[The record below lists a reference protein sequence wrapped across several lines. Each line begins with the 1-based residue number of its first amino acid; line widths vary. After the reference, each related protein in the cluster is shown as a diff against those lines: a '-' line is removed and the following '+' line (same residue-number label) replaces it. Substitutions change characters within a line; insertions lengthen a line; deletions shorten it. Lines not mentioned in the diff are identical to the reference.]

1 MYICINKLNKKMT
14 IREYDEHCEKIVS
27 QFLDEHFYK
36 LIPEIENFERITDK
50 QYQVKG
56 VDVIINYKDRQIY
69 VDEKAAVKYL
79 KLKTF
84 ALELSFLNRFGKLQT
99 GWFLDKKKINDYY
112 LFVWINELTGDKIED
127 ISSIKEVDV
136 ALVKKEKL
144 YNHLE
149 TLGWSVDKLRIKNKQ
164 IREQKNN
171 NMGDIRKYGCK
182 FSYSEQ
188 LKEKP
193 INILLPKKTYIE
205 LADIYKNITI

>member
-1 MYICINKLNKKMT
+1 MT

-36 LIPEIENFERITDK
+36 LLPELENFERITDK

-56 VDVIINYKDRQIY
+56 VDVVINYKDRQVY

-149 TLGWSVDKLRIKNKQ
+149 TLGWTLDKLKVKDKQ
-164 IREQKNN
+164 IRKQSNVY
-171 NMGDIRKYGCK
+171 MGNIKKYGCK

-193 INILLPKKTYIE
+193 INILLPKTSYIE
-205 LADIYKNITI
+205 LADVYKNIKKHS

>member
-1 MYICINKLNKKMT
+1 MT

-36 LIPEIENFERITDK
+36 LLPKLENFERITDK

-127 ISSIKEVDV
+127 ISSIREIDV

-144 YNHLE
+144 FNHLE
-149 TLGWSVDKLRIKNKQ
+149 TLGWTLDKLKAKDKQ
-164 IREQKNN
+164 IREQRNV
-171 NMGDIRKYGCK
+171 NMGNIKKYGCK
-182 FSYSEQ
+182 FSYSKQ

-193 INILLPKKTYIE
+193 INILLPKTSYIE
-205 LADIYKNITI
+205 LADVYKNIKM

>member
-1 MYICINKLNKKMT
+1 MT

-36 LIPEIENFERITDK
+36 LLPELENFERITDK

-56 VDVIINYKDRQIY
+56 VDVVINYKDRQVY

-149 TLGWSVDKLRIKNKQ
+149 TLGWTLDKLKVKDKQ
-164 IREQKNN
+164 IREHCNV
-171 NMGDIRKYGCK
+171 NMGDIKKYGCK

-193 INILLPKKTYIE
+193 INILLPKTSYIE
-205 LADIYKNITI
+205 LADVYKNIKKHS

>member
-1 MYICINKLNKKMT
+1 MT

-36 LIPEIENFERITDK
+36 LLPELENFERITDK

-56 VDVIINYKDRQIY
+56 VDVIINYKDKQIY
-69 VDEKAAVKYL
+69 IDEKAAVKYL

-127 ISSIKEVDV
+127 ITSIKEVDV

-149 TLGWSVDKLRIKNKQ
+149 TLGWTLDKLKVKDKL
-164 IREQKNN
+164 IREQCNV
-171 NMGDIRKYGCK
+171 NMGDIKKYGCK

-193 INILLPKKTYIE
+193 INILLPKTSYIE
-205 LADIYKNITI
+205 LADVYKNIKI

>member
-1 MYICINKLNKKMT
+1 MT

-36 LIPEIENFERITDK
+36 LLPELENFERITDK

-56 VDVIINYKDRQIY
+56 VDVVINNKDRQVY

-127 ISSIKEVDV
+127 ITSIKEVDV

-144 YNHLE
+144 YNYLE
-149 TLGWSVDKLRIKNKQ
+149 TLGWTLDKLKVKDKL
-164 IREQKNN
+164 IREQCNV
-171 NMGDIRKYGCK
+171 NMGDIKKYGCK

-193 INILLPKKTYIE
+193 INILLPKTSYIE
-205 LADIYKNITI
+205 LADVFKNIKKHS

>member
-1 MYICINKLNKKMT
+1 MT

-36 LIPEIENFERITDK
+36 LLPELENFERITDK

-56 VDVIINYKDRQIY
+56 VDVVINYKDRQVY

-136 ALVKKEKL
+136 ALVKKEKI

-149 TLGWSVDKLRIKNKQ
+149 TLGWTLDKLKVKDKQ
-164 IREQKNN
+164 IREQCNV
-171 NMGDIRKYGCK
+171 NMGDIKKYGCK

-193 INILLPKKTYIE
+193 INILLPKTSYIE
-205 LADIYKNITI
+205 LADVYKNIKKHS

>member
-1 MYICINKLNKKMT
+1 MT
-14 IREYDEHCEKIVS
+14 IREYDEHCEKMVS

-36 LIPEIENFERITDK
+36 LIPEIGNFERITDK
-50 QYQVKG
+50 AKQVKG
-56 VDVIINYKDRQIY
+56 VDVIINYNDKQTY
-69 VDEKAAVKYL
+69 VDEKAAVKYI

-99 GWFLDKKKINDYY
+99 GWFLDEEKINDYY
-112 LFVWINELTGDKIED
+112 LFVWINELKGEEIVD

-144 YNHLE
+144 YDYLE

-164 IREQKNN
+164 IREQKNI

>member
-1 MYICINKLNKKMT
+1 MT

-36 LIPEIENFERITDK
+36 LLPKLENFERITDK

-99 GWFLDKKKINDYY
+99 GWFLDKKKINNYY

-127 ISSIKEVDV
+127 ISSIREIDV

-144 YNHLE
+144 FNHLE
-149 TLGWSVDKLRIKNKQ
+149 TLGWTLDKLKAKDKQ
-164 IREQKNN
+164 IREQRNV
-171 NMGDIRKYGCK
+171 NMGNIKKYGCK

-193 INILLPKKTYIE
+193 INILLPKTSYIE
-205 LADIYKNITI
+205 LADVYKNIKM

>member
-1 MYICINKLNKKMT
+1 MT
-14 IREYDEHCEKIVS
+14 IREYDEYCEKIVS
-27 QFLDEHFYK
+27 QFLNEHFYK
-36 LIPEIENFERITDK
+36 LLPELENFERITDK

-56 VDVIINYKDRQIY
+56 VDVVINYKDRQIY

-127 ISSIKEVDV
+127 ISSIKEIDV

-144 YNHLE
+144 FIHLE
-149 TLGWSVDKLRIKNKQ
+149 TLGWTLDKLKAKDKQ
-164 IREQKNN
+164 IRVQRNV
-171 NMGDIRKYGCK
+171 NMGNIKKYGCK

-193 INILLPKKTYIE
+193 INILLPKTSYIE
-205 LADIYKNITI
+205 LADVYKNIKI

>member
-1 MYICINKLNKKMT
+1 MT
-14 IREYDEHCEKIVS
+14 NREYDEYCEKIVS
-27 QFLDEHFYK
+27 QFLNEHFYK
-36 LIPEIENFERITDK
+36 LLPELENFERIKDK

-56 VDVIINYKDRQIY
+56 VDVVINYKDRQVY

-149 TLGWSVDKLRIKNKQ
+149 TLGWTLDKLKFKDKQ
-164 IREQKNN
+164 IRKQ
-171 NMGDIRKYGCK
+171 RL
-182 FSYSEQ
+182 Q
-188 LKEKP
+188 
-193 INILLPKKTYIE
+193 
-205 LADIYKNITI
+205 

>member
-1 MYICINKLNKKMT
+1 M
-14 IREYDEHCEKIVS
+14 S

-36 LIPEIENFERITDK
+36 LLPELENFERITDK

-56 VDVIINYKDRQIY
+56 VDVVINYKDRQVY

-99 GWFLDKKKINDYY
+99 GWFLDDEKINDYY
-112 LFVWINELTGDKIED
+112 LFVWINELNGEEIVD
-127 ISSIKEVDV
+127 ITSIKEVDV

-144 YNHLE
+144 YGYLE

-205 LADIYKNITI
+205 LADIYKNITV